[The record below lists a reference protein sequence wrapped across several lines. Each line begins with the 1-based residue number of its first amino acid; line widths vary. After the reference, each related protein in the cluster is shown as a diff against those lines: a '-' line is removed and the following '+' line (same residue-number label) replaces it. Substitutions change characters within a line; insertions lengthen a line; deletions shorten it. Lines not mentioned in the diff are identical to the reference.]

1 MGEMTVSTYVAEAS
15 EFLAA
20 GFTGVGTVINGIWSS
35 GVIGQI
41 SLLGAGLGVVFTAY
55 RLAVKRR

>member
-1 MGEMTVSTYVAEAS
+1 MTEMTVATYVKAATD
-15 EFLAA
+15 FLAA
-20 GFTGVGTVINGIWSS
+20 GFEGVGTIISGIWSA

-55 RLAVKRR
+55 KLVVRR

>member
-1 MGEMTVSTYVAEAS
+1 MAEMTVASYVTEAT

-20 GFTGVGTVINGIWSS
+20 GFTGVGTIINGIWSA

-55 RLAVKRR
+55 KLVVRR